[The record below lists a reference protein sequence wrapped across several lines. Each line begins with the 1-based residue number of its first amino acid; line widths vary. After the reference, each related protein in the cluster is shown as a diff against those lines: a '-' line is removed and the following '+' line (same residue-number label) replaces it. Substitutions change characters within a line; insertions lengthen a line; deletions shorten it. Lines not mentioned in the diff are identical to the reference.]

1 MAANPA
7 PLSVSSSNDGN
18 RPEEEASPASPAMAA
33 KSFSVRS
40 NSWSFPQQNTRQSIS
55 GTRAILSKTISNGT
69 VVAED
74 HSWEEL
80 CEELLPK
87 YFGEVEYSEDEIG
100 YSEAQLQQAIYA
112 YENFVHMSN
121 HDGVDEIEDVLRY
134 INPNFTVELVQ
145 KAWAELARDQQRV
158 LSAVTN
164 LFSAEVFKDSKK
176 LAISRFQLDGTGP
189 VREVALVPSKM
200 MVAPKQV
207 KELMS
212 KKCWNLSPPDKLVTF
227 DYGTRH
233 KTDMMTLHQIQQ
245 PAFKKLRTSAEQA
258 VKSRQDQAVSSTSI
272 AGKSELEQMMD
283 SFMEELLEEVT
294 QAVVEASFMSSSW
307 VVIDRR
313 SHTNSS
319 ETAEHFLEC
328 CKATTGKPPVF
339 LVLES
344 ISRFKAFKPSKE
356 VVKQLLV
363 LGNIIANASPLEEPS
378 TPISAEKMYSLQDF
392 QSWEKFQF
400 EEGLTTAT
408 LDADSFEKGN
418 VWLPRKPEEK
428 LVHKDQNGK
437 VKLLNDGRPS
447 VTKQLK
453 WIYHY
458 QQYLYQSGSHYII
471 FEDADTSSF
480 PMRTAGNE
488 DWPEAKIFAC
498 GESLAFDRV
507 LHAFKAGI
515 PSVLLGNTGGATQIF
530 ASLYKMCVEEK
541 NNWLQA
547 FENPN
552 KEILENIMMSMSG
565 EETFINRVGP
575 GTVDLMLR
583 LERRAPEKMRRAYA
597 TVNVLKDSA
606 EKVIEKVTGCFASG
620 GVGLPE
626 LGLGSAEEDL
636 VLIAWQLSMAFDKA
650 AWMFRLKA
658 DILYYVSML
667 FTMITGI
674 LCVKTLMY
682 RTDLE
687 NNVLFP
693 DGHLPIIRGDFT
705 AVDAVDTTLVLLPI
719 VSTFVTGILSKKRYL
734 QKWAV
739 FYDISRKMVK
749 EIYEFRTR
757 TSEYDTT
764 RLATMVE
771 EDEEQGDEAEGGE
784 QSAKPAL
791 NPASQLQARDYFA
804 QAISLLQK
812 AALTE
817 VADDS
822 LCGGGTGALIDL
834 SDREAKMELEEE
846 IAHFVK
852 ERLFRG
858 VPGGGEICLEALHA
872 SLVCKLLSACWA
884 CCTRRNKISK
894 VAPSDKGGMAARADG
909 ALKGLTKLS
918 MMGKDNDDEISEDED
933 ADDEAKIVRD
943 DYKSTM
949 TIETYIEHRL
959 KPLLQMSKRK
969 TPQLANTLSRF
980 EITILAMNAATA
992 FIAAMNYTDWVAVV
1006 VLLLTAISNLLQ
1018 YKLINQRLTSHN
1030 SAIKELESLNTFLSS
1045 LSIVQRRMHTV
1056 KNMAVSVAESA
1067 SLETV
1072 QAWTGISSSATN
1084 RKTGDTT
1091 RADGTSAEDSGQN
1104 KNKNKNKEQ

>member
-667 FTMITGI
+667 FIFVTGI

-719 VSTFVTGILSKKRYL
+719 ISTFVTGILSKKRYI

-739 FYDISRKMVK
+739 FYDTSRKMVK

-757 TSEYDTT
+757 TNRYDTT
-764 RLATMVE
+764 VLATKVE
-771 EDEEQGDEAEGGE
+771 DLEEQGDEADGGE

-791 NPASQLQARDYFA
+791 APVSQLQARDYFA
-804 QAISLLQK
+804 QEISLLQK
-812 AALTE
+812 TALTE

-822 LCGGGTGALIDL
+822 AAGALIDL
-834 SDREAKMELEEE
+834 SDREAKLELEEE
-846 IAHFVK
+846 IARFVK
-852 ERLFRG
+852 QRLFRG
-858 VPGGGEICLEALHA
+858 TPGEGEMCMEALRN
-872 SLVCKLLSACWA
+872 SFVCKICWK
-884 CCTRRNKISK
+884 CCTCCSKRSK
-894 VAPSDKGGMAARADG
+894 VAPSESV
-909 ALKGLTKLS
+909 LTTFSL
-918 MMGKDNDDEISEDED
+918 MGKDDDGESSEEDED
-933 ADDEAKIVRD
+933 ANDEARITRD
-943 DYKSTM
+943 DHKSIM

-959 KPLLQMSKRK
+959 KPLLQVSKKK

-980 EITILAMNAATA
+980 EIAILAMNAAVA
-992 FIAAMNYTDWVAVV
+992 FIAAMKYSDWVAVV
-1006 VLLLTAISNLLQ
+1006 VLLLTAVANLLQ
-1018 YKLINQRLTSHN
+1018 YQLINQRLTSHN